1 MQTKLC
7 LESSHRPSPFCE
19 CNQEVGGGCSET
31 WSWSLRIMRSGR
43 EKMTGTRN
51 LGNISTRWDVGI
63 AISVNVRL
71 PQALCQ
77 SLFLKSNC
85 YILLECQLAAAK
97 EQQESLQYWQI
108 ATRYCIQSLYG
119 NVHREA
125 IACWV
130 LLMQI
135 GRWRHSVRHMK
146 LTGIVEIEHVINFRT
161 WYHSML
167 AVVFHVGPN
176 FLMLS
181 ATV

>member
-1 MQTKLC
+1 MQTKSC
-7 LESSHRPSPFCE
+7 LESSHRPSPFCK
-19 CNQEVGGGCSET
+19 CSQEVGGGCSDT

-51 LGNISTRWDVGI
+51 LGNIGTRWDVGI

-108 ATRYCIQSLYG
+108 ASRYCIQNYHG

-135 GRWRHSVRHMK
+135 GRWSYSVRVIYNMAA
-146 LTGIVEIEHVINFRT
+146 EHI
-161 WYHSML
+161 
-167 AVVFHVGPN
+167 
-176 FLMLS
+176 
-181 ATV
+181 